1 MREAIPDLAALDGRN
16 TEGDEVSQRDVIGLG
31 YAALDTIG
39 LTPRL
44 PHLDDHLLLLDL
56 TRQGGGPVAQA
67 LVTLVRLGAT
77 AGFVGRVGDD
87 DAGALIRAGLA
98 DEGVEVTHL
107 QTAPGA
113 RSLQS
118 MILVDKDTGKRSI
131 CAFRGNAGA
140 IDLDD
145 RTRDYLCSGR
155 FLHLDGHS
163 VEAAV
168 IAARQA
174 AQRGVRVCLDAGAGT
189 DPGYLL
195 PLIQETHVLIAA
207 ERFTMAI
214 SPDGTVATGAAHL
227 LALGPEIVVV
237 TLGERGSYTLTASEE
252 FSTPPF
258 PVTVVDTTGAGD
270 VFHGAYLYGL
280 LQGWDLASTAE
291 FAGATAALKCTQL
304 GGRAAIP
311 RLPDVL
317 AFMAAQGRPL
327 TAVREPTK

>member
-1 MREAIPDLAALDGRN
+1 MG
-16 TEGDEVSQRDVIGLG
+16 GDEVSQRDVIGLG

-44 PHLDDHLLLLDL
+44 PHLDDHLLLEDL

-77 AGFVGRVGDD
+77 AGFVGRIGDD

-98 DEGVEVTHL
+98 DEGVDVTHL

-131 CAFRGNAGA
+131 CAFRGTAGE

-163 VEAAV
+163 VGAAV
-168 IAARQA
+168 VAARQA

-189 DPGYLL
+189 DIDYLL
-195 PLIQETHVLIAA
+195 PLVRETHVLVAA

-214 SPDGTVATGAAHL
+214 SPDGTVATGASHL
-227 LALGPEIVVV
+227 LGLGPKIVVV
-237 TLGERGSYTLTASEE
+237 TLGERGSYTLSASAE
-252 FSTPPF
+252 FSTAPF
-258 PVTVVDTTGAGD
+258 PVSVVDTTGAGD

-280 LQGWDLASTAE
+280 LQGWDLASSAE

-327 TAVREPTK
+327 PISG

>member
-1 MREAIPDLAALDGRN
+1 M
-16 TEGDEVSQRDVIGLG
+16 SQRDVIGLG
-31 YAALDTIG
+31 HAALDTIG

-44 PHLDDHLLLLDL
+44 PHLDDNVRLEDL

-87 DAGALIRAGLA
+87 DAGALIRTGLA
-98 DEGVEVTHL
+98 EEGVEVTHL

-118 MILVDKDTGKRSI
+118 MILVDKTTGKRSI
-131 CAFRGNAGA
+131 CAFRGTAGE
-140 IDLDD
+140 IELDAQ
-145 RTRDYLCSGR
+145 TRNYLCSGR

-163 VEAAV
+163 VGSAV

-174 AQRGVRVCLDAGAGT
+174 TRSGVRVCLDAGAGT

-195 PLIQETHVLIAA
+195 PLIRETQVLIAA
-207 ERFTMAI
+207 EQF
-214 SPDGTVATGAAHL
+214 TVAASPNDTVVAGARRL
-227 LALGPEIVVV
+227 MALGPEIVVV
-237 TLGERGSYTLTASEE
+237 TQGERGSSTYTASTE
-252 FSTPPF
+252 FSTAPF
-258 PVTVVDTTGAGD
+258 PVDVIDTTGAGD

-280 LQGWDLASTAE
+280 LQGWDLASTAA

-311 RLPDVL
+311 RLPAVL

-327 TAVREPTK
+327 TAAPAAGR

>member
-1 MREAIPDLAALDGRN
+1 MRDKG
-16 TEGDEVSQRDVIGLG
+16 GDAVVQRDVIGLG

-44 PHLDDHLLLLDL
+44 PALDDNVLLEDL

-67 LVTLVRLGAT
+67 LVTLARLGAT

-98 DEGVEVTHL
+98 DEGVEITYL
-107 QTAPGA
+107 QIAPGA

-118 MILVDKDTGKRSI
+118 MILVDKATGKRSI
-131 CAFRGNAGA
+131 CAFRGTAGE
-140 IDLDD
+140 IVLDD
-145 RTRDYLCSGR
+145 QTRTYLCSGR

-163 VEAAV
+163 VNSAV

-174 AQRGVRVCLDAGAGT
+174 AQNGVRVCLDAGAGT
-189 DPGYLL
+189 DVDYLL
-195 PLIQETHVLIAA
+195 PLIRETQVLVAA
-207 ERFTMAI
+207 ERFTVLA
-214 SPDGTVATGAAHL
+214 SPDGTVAAGAAHL
-227 LALGPEIVVV
+227 LSLGPEIVVV
-237 TLGERGSYTLTASEE
+237 TLGEHGSYTLTASAA
-252 FSTPPF
+252 FSTAPF

-304 GGRAAIP
+304 GGRVAIP

-317 AFMAAQGRPL
+317 AFMAGQGRPL
-327 TAVREPTK
+327 ATGIASPASPDL

>member
-1 MREAIPDLAALDGRN
+1 M
-16 TEGDEVSQRDVIGLG
+16 SQRDVIGLG
-31 YAALDTIG
+31 HAALDTIG

-44 PHLDDHLLLLDL
+44 PHLDDNVRLEDL

-67 LVTLVRLGAT
+67 LVTLARLGAT

-118 MILVDKDTGKRSI
+118 MILVDKATGKRSI
-131 CAFRGNAGA
+131 CAFRGTAGQ

-163 VEAAV
+163 VTSAV
-168 IAARQA
+168 IAARYA

-189 DPGYLL
+189 VVDDLL
-195 PLIQETHVLIAA
+195 PLIRETQVLVAA

-227 LALGPEIVVV
+227 LTLGPEIVVV
-237 TLGERGSYTLTASEE
+237 TLGERGSYTLTATAE
-252 FSTPPF
+252 FSTAPF
-258 PVTVVDTTGAGD
+258 LVTVVDTTGAGD

-280 LQGWDLASTAE
+280 LHGWDLAATAE

-317 AFMAAQGRPL
+317 AFMAAHGRPL
-327 TAVREPTK
+327 MAMDQPVEMSDQPCGYGQLPGAAPE

>member
-1 MREAIPDLAALDGRN
+1 MREQGEETLD
-16 TEGDEVSQRDVIGLG
+16 QRDVIGLG
-31 YAALDTIG
+31 YSALDTIG

-44 PHLDDHLLLLDL
+44 PQLDDNVLLEDL

-118 MILVDKDTGKRSI
+118 MILVDKATGKRSI
-131 CAFRGNAGA
+131 CAFRGTAGE

-145 RTRDYLCSGR
+145 QTRNYLCSGR

-163 VEAAV
+163 VGSAV

-174 AQRGVRVCLDAGAGT
+174 ARTGVRVCLDAGAGT

-195 PLIQETHVLIAA
+195 PLIRETQVLVAA
-207 ERFTMAI
+207 ERFTMEI
-214 SPDGTVATGAAHL
+214 SPDGTVAAGAAHL
-227 LALGPEIVVV
+227 RTLGPEIVVV
-237 TLGERGSYTLTASEE
+237 TLGEHGSYTLTASTE
-252 FSTPPF
+252 FSTAPF
-258 PVTVVDTTGAGD
+258 PVSVVDTTGAGD

-280 LQGWDLASTAE
+280 LRGWDLASTAD

-327 TAVREPTK
+327 RTVSSTLASPDL